1 MVASINGEDVPLQ
14 KEGEALGA
22 LLSRL
27 GYSGEHFAVALNGAF
42 VARSQLASTQVA
54 ADDRIEVLAPMVGG

>member
-1 MVASINGEDVPLQ
+1 MVATINGEHVPLRS
-14 KEGEALGA
+14 EGEALSA
-22 LLSRL
+22 LLARL
-27 GYSGEHFAVALNGAF
+27 GYEGDHFAVALNGAF